1 MTKKVLLSVLMSIGI
16 VIGAVGVAYAFFT
29 FNATQQ
35 GFRQDGEGQAGRV
48 TMTVEAGTVD
58 GNSELLPDNTTCA
71 TNPCPGGALAFAI
84 TNTSAFPIRVT
95 AITQATVTCG
105 LGALCPV
112 ASSNKNTDGTFS
124 GSNAGT
130 CVNDAAFVAP
140 ASFDAWPT
148 IGAHSTLQ
156 VNGTDNNHLGAGMLH
171 LLPGTP
177 DGCQGALFVVGL
189 KVTAAEVTGEGTG
202 TGFVP

>member
-1 MTKKVLLSVLMSIGI
+1 MTKKVLLSVLMSVGI

-48 TMTVEAGTVD
+48 TMTLEAGTVSGD
-58 GNSELLPDNTTCA
+58 SQLLPDPGSCA
-71 TNPCPGGALAFAI
+71 FNPCPGGALTFAI
-84 TNTSAFPIRVT
+84 TNTSDFPIKVT
-95 AITQATVTCG
+95 AISEATIACG
-105 LGALCPV
+105 PGCNAPV
-112 ASSNKNTDGTFS
+112 QSSNKNLDGTFS
-124 GSNAGT
+124 GSNSGT
-130 CVNDAAFVAP
+130 CANDIAFVAP
-140 ASFDAWPT
+140 ANFNAWPT

-156 VNGTDNNHLGAGMLH
+156 VNGTDENALGAGMLH
-171 LLPGTP
+171 LVPGTP

>member
-1 MTKKVLLSVLMSIGI
+1 MAKKVVLSVLMSVGI

-58 GNSELLPDNTTCA
+58 GNSELLPDNSSCS
-71 TNPCPGGALAFAI
+71 TNPCPGGALVFAI

-95 AITQATVTCG
+95 AIAQATIPCG
-105 LGALCPV
+105 AALCPIN
-112 ASSNKNTDGTFS
+112 SSNKNTDGSFS

-130 CVNDAAFVAP
+130 CVNDIAFVPP

-171 LLPGTP
+171 LIPFTP